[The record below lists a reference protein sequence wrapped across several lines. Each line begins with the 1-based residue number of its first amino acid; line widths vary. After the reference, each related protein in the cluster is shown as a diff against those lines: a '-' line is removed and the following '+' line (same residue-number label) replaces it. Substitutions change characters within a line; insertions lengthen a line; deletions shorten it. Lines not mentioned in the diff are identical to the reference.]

1 MSTSEVGW
9 PEVLGP
15 TEGSHPPWGDP
26 GPAAD
31 AAGYTVEEYQ
41 LDGTAFAF
49 GPEPGTTLS
58 AAGRW
63 QSTVIGEAGY
73 RTRIL
78 VVRPRDPSRFNGTV
92 LLNWQNVSAGV
103 ESLAP
108 RQGEV
113 YRGYAWVGVSAQEV
127 GLYGLPM
134 GITRG
139 RPVSPSLPLVDHDP
153 RRYGD
158 LRHPGD
164 PGSFD
169 IFAQAARAVGPNRR
183 SPVDPMGGLDVHRV
197 LATGGSQSAMR
208 LVAFINAVHP
218 KAAVLDGYVLSLWE
232 GRAPAPGDGAVSF
245 GGVRTTIRADIDVP
259 VLVVNSE
266 FEALG
271 VAAVGTTDTDAIR
284 VWEIAGAPHAPV
296 RNRSDAERGKGWTAN
311 TLSIAPVHEAA
322 IRHAHRWV
330 ADGFAAPAQPR
341 IEITPGRPPAIERDE
356 LGNARGGIR
365 LPELEAPT
373 AEHRGLSFG
382 TGRAPLFGASRP
394 FTDDVIRDLYPSRAA
409 FLDRWRRAVDNLVS
423 SGAILAEDAAPMK
436 ARGEEVRLP
445 VA

>member
-1 MSTSEVGW
+1 M
-9 PEVLGP
+9 LGP
-15 TEGSHPPWGDP
+15 TQGSRPPWGDP
-26 GPAAD
+26 GQAAA
-31 AAGYTVEEYQ
+31 AAGYVVEEYQ
-41 LDGTAFAF
+41 LEGTAFAY
-49 GPEPGTTLS
+49 GPESGTTLS
-58 AAGRW
+58 ADGLW
-63 QSTVIGEAGY
+63 QPTVIGEAGY

-78 VVRPRDPSRFNGTV
+78 VIRPQDPVRFNGTV

-134 GITRG
+134 GITNRG
-139 RPVSPSLPLVDHDP
+139 SPAAQSLPLVDHDP

-169 IFAQAARAVGPNRR
+169 IFAQAARAVGPNRS

-208 LVAFINAVHP
+208 LVAYINAVHP
-218 KAAVLDGYVLSLWE
+218 RAAVLDGYVLSLWE
-232 GRAPAPGDGAVSF
+232 GRAPGLGDGAVSF
-245 GGVRTTIRADIDVP
+245 GGVWTTIRADIDVP

-271 VAAVGTTDTDAIR
+271 VEAVGTTDTGAIR
-284 VWEIAGAPHAPV
+284 VWEIAGAPHAPT
-296 RNRSDAERGKGWTAN
+296 RNRGDAERGKEWTAN
-311 TLSIAPVHEAA
+311 TLSIAPVYEAA
-322 IRHAHRWV
+322 IRHTHRWV
-330 ADGFAAPAQPR
+330 ADGSPAPAQPR
-341 IEITPGRPPAIERDE
+341 IQMTPGRPAAIERDE

-382 TGRAPLFGASRP
+382 TGRAPLFGASR
-394 FTDDVIRDLYPSRAA
+394 FFADDVIRDLYPTRAA
-409 FLDRWRRAVDNLVS
+409 FLDRWRQAVDNLVS
-423 SGAILAEDAAPMK
+423 SGAILAEDAAQMK